1 MKQLEEMTHER
12 KVPIGI
18 SARHVHL
25 SEQDL
30 EVLFGKGA
38 KLTPYKPLSQPGQFA
53 SVECVDIITS
63 RGMLRGVR
71 ILGPVRKET
80 QVEISKTDCYTLGI
94 DAPVRASGDI
104 EGTPGR
110 SCGGRKVSCR
120 FQKG

>member
-63 RGMLRGVR
+63 RGMLRGC
-71 ILGPVRKET
+71 LL
-80 QVEISKTDCYTLGI
+80 YTSRC
-94 DAPVRASGDI
+94 V
-104 EGTPGR
+104 
-110 SCGGRKVSCR
+110 
-120 FQKG
+120 